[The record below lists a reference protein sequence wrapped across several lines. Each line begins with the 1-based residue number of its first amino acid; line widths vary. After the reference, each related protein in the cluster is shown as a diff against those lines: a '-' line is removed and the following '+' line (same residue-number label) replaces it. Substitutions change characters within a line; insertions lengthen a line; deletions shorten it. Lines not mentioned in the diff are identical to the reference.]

1 MESPQEEQLS
11 SSPPASPIT
20 SSNSVDIAPS
30 SYLTVPITV
39 PSGPCLLLPG
49 PGSFGKNFID
59 LLLLPEDKSPADL
72 IPLILGPAQEQTPTP
87 SSTPPATPPQ
97 SVPLSDRVYMSVY
110 SSSSADTDL
119 SEFSNPPARRYRVP
133 DPPKMSR
140 KISAV
145 CTFRPQTDASRGVP
159 C

>member
-1 MESPQEEQLS
+1 MESPQQEQLS

-20 SSNSVDIAPS
+20 SSTSVDIAPS
-30 SYLTVPITV
+30 SYLTVPIIV
-39 PSGPCLLLPG
+39 PSGPYLLLPG
-49 PGSFGKNFID
+49 PGTFEQDFTD

-72 IPLILGPAQEQTPTP
+72 IPLILEPAQDQTPTP
-87 SSTPPATPPQ
+87 SSTPPGTPPQ
-97 SVPLSDRVYMSVY
+97 SIPLSDRIYMSVY

-145 CTFRPQTDASRGVP
+145 CNLGPLKDVFQGVS